1 MAHFLRLPRELRDL
15 IYEYYFDGEG
25 GFKYDFVT
33 NKLRWA
39 DGLSIDLSLVL
50 ACRQIAAETHGLALR
65 TNTLRFKT
73 FHSDHTQEHASVLHI
88 VNREIYERQESLL
101 DSLAPE
107 LLSQEQAQVAKSLY
121 PQFAPVIDYWRLR
134 GKIRHIGALC
144 EECCVTPSIWRDF
157 VAFTLNLISQQ
168 PGFLGEAEALKL
180 EARQKRSGFLFGPR
194 VTVIPDPDPHED
206 ARTLALNE
214 ARPVP
219 WQITDIEEIAKLREL
234 IIDDN
239 VVPHSNTKYTYSAA
253 SMALR
258 LLHSMPRVTR
268 DNIRKII
275 LIEDRE
281 SIAFPQSHGRGFIDV
296 CREHPQ
302 LKVERFVSLWRNAI
316 PVSYKDISAYLHGDQ
331 NFLDHGLLDRHRCD
345 AGFIS
350 QGVGTWIMEARAL
363 PSLGMPQDSF
373 TLVLDGDP
381 LPDQTSRIFKIIQR
395 DAAWQSALDICY
407 DTGLLPRPSWPDK
420 RIYTASFIHEEFPE
434 AIGAISTHSSLVRTN
449 FPVGAPYDV
458 EQLLQ
463 EHEGWTPEDW
473 EEGWQLHGP
482 HQFQTEAPLPP
493 WHLLRWQHVIR

>member
-1 MAHFLRLPRELRDL
+1 MAHLLRLPRELRDL

-73 FHSDHTQEHASVLHI
+73 FHSDHTQEHASVLHV

-157 VAFTLNLISQQ
+157 VAFTSNLISQQ
-168 PGFLGEAEALKL
+168 PGFLGEAKALKL

-219 WQITDIEEIAKLREL
+219 
-234 IIDDN
+234 
-239 VVPHSNTKYTYSAA
+239 
-253 SMALR
+253 
-258 LLHSMPRVTR
+258 
-268 DNIRKII
+268 
-275 LIEDRE
+275 
-281 SIAFPQSHGRGFIDV
+281 
-296 CREHPQ
+296 
-302 LKVERFVSLWRNAI
+302 
-316 PVSYKDISAYLHGDQ
+316 
-331 NFLDHGLLDRHRCD
+331 
-345 AGFIS
+345 
-350 QGVGTWIMEARAL
+350 
-363 PSLGMPQDSF
+363 
-373 TLVLDGDP
+373 
-381 LPDQTSRIFKIIQR
+381 
-395 DAAWQSALDICY
+395 
-407 DTGLLPRPSWPDK
+407 
-420 RIYTASFIHEEFPE
+420 
-434 AIGAISTHSSLVRTN
+434 
-449 FPVGAPYDV
+449 
-458 EQLLQ
+458 
-463 EHEGWTPEDW
+463 
-473 EEGWQLHGP
+473 
-482 HQFQTEAPLPP
+482 
-493 WHLLRWQHVIR
+493 

>member
-1 MAHFLRLPRELRDL
+1 
-15 IYEYYFDGEG
+15 
-25 GFKYDFVT
+25 
-33 NKLRWA
+33 
-39 DGLSIDLSLVL
+39 
-50 ACRQIAAETHGLALR
+50 
-65 TNTLRFKT
+65 
-73 FHSDHTQEHASVLHI
+73 
-88 VNREIYERQESLL
+88 
-101 DSLAPE
+101 
-107 LLSQEQAQVAKSLY
+107 
-121 PQFAPVIDYWRLR
+121 
-134 GKIRHIGALC
+134 
-144 EECCVTPSIWRDF
+144 
-157 VAFTLNLISQQ
+157 
-168 PGFLGEAEALKL
+168 
-180 EARQKRSGFLFGPR
+180 
-194 VTVIPDPDPHED
+194 
-206 ARTLALNE
+206 
-214 ARPVP
+214 
-219 WQITDIEEIAKLREL
+219 
-234 IIDDN
+234 
-239 VVPHSNTKYTYSAA
+239 
-253 SMALR
+253 
-258 LLHSMPRVTR
+258 MPRVTR

-296 CREHPQ
+296 CRKHRQ

-473 EEGWQLHGP
+473 EEGWQLHEP